1 MFSIKLNNLKGI
13 KELQFIVPEQND
25 VYLITGPNGC
35 GKTSLLVALS
45 RMRNPNAFAEG
56 YRITGYDRYEN
67 SKITYDYNGTSISY
81 TKSNQRWSV
90 SPKKEAKNIQAA
102 FPYNAIS
109 FLTTNG
115 KRLYET
121 PEHLLQVRRTER
133 AAEHTIISAMNTILD
148 TTKFNDLKYVQVK
161 SMKGRQV
168 NLHRENKLY
177 ILKNSRGDKYSELSF
192 SLGERLLL
200 NALIFIE
207 SVTDNSLLLIDEI
220 ELALHPIAQVRFYQY
235 LQEVVKSKKL
245 TVIIS
250 THSSSLVKV
259 AKHRFYLEPQSDGIV
274 EVLCDCAPSY
284 ILKDISAEDDNKPDV
299 LFLVED
305 VMARRYLNCIICKY
319 DPYEQSKLHY
329 KTIYVGS
336 YDSVVK
342 MVSQLGSIQ
351 PFDKKRIQALPD
363 KDTEDTLASL
373 KTKTVPTDADKKTIE
388 LFTRESQ
395 HISYLDITPELG
407 VWNELLV
414 DSAFFMNKLKKIYGQ
429 QMFNMK
435 DLVSSVDAEEKG
447 KNTRNPRT
455 HAKYCLKNLYD
466 KVKSHIDTI
475 SGEDV
480 FYDMLFDSYVDHRLT
495 DDSYLNYYKTIFE
508 MVRNRK

>member
-1 MFSIKLNNLKGI
+1 M
-13 KELQFIVPEQND
+13 
-25 VYLITGPNGC
+25 
-35 GKTSLLVALS
+35 
-45 RMRNPNAFAEG
+45 
-56 YRITGYDRYEN
+56 
-67 SKITYDYNGTSISY
+67 
-81 TKSNQRWSV
+81 
-90 SPKKEAKNIQAA
+90 
-102 FPYNAIS
+102 
-109 FLTTNG
+109 
-115 KRLYET
+115 
-121 PEHLLQVRRTER
+121 
-133 AAEHTIISAMNTILD
+133 
-148 TTKFNDLKYVQVK
+148 
-161 SMKGRQV
+161 
-168 NLHRENKLY
+168 
-177 ILKNSRGDKYSELSF
+177 
-192 SLGERLLL
+192 
-200 NALIFIE
+200 
-207 SVTDNSLLLIDEI
+207 IDEI
-220 ELALHPIAQVRFYQY
+220 ELALHPIVQVRFYQY

-250 THSSSLVKV
+250 THSSLVKV
-259 AKHRFYLEPQSDGIV
+259 AKHRFYLEPQSDGTV

-305 VMARRYLNCIICKY
+305 VMARRYLNYIICKY
-319 DPYEQSKLHY
+319 NPYEQSKLHY

-373 KTKTVPTDADKKTIE
+373 KAKPVPTDSDKKTIE

-414 DSAFFMNKLKKIYGQ
+414 DSAFFMIKLEKIYGRQ
-429 QMFNMK
+429 TFNMNN
-435 DLVSSVDAEEKG
+435 LILSVDAEEKG
-447 KNTRNPRT
+447 KNTGNPRT

-466 KVKSHIDTI
+466 KVKSHIDAI

-480 FYDMLFDSYVDHRLT
+480 FYDILFDSYVDHRLT
-495 DDSYLNYYKTIFE
+495 DGSYANYYKTIFE